1 MSALKAKTHH
11 VFQIYLIGAYG
22 QRSEPTEHR
31 IHVSRSCASCAHD
44 GRRNA
49 EWTAEG
55 GVEKYGICMN
65 GCGAAE
71 DPIEANQWCDSHATQ
86 QEWVAGVSRIDR
98 PALGVVEGGAA

>member
-1 MSALKAKTHH
+1 MSALQPQSQHVVRIFVTDHNGMHDAGVTHVH
-11 VFQIYLIGAYG
+11 
-22 QRSEPTEHR
+22 RSR
-31 IHVSRSCASCAHD
+31 NCLNCIHD
-44 GRRNA
+44 GAQDA
-49 EWTAEG
+49 EWQADG
-55 GVEKYGICMN
+55 GVEKYGRCMN